1 MMDLK
6 DLTNICVK
14 VSQKWMNIIAFMII
28 HPILKK
34 RNRGLAQKFEENGW
48 SCDDANFILALLENQ
63 EKLSKVH
70 DQMMMKASG
79 FDWAMM
85 VLSSRRSDRQRQC
98 LAKVM
103 CGSCNI
109 FYLFI
114 KGMKIL
120 PYALFIFQREIFFHR
135 IDSDIVDQIVSFLCD
150 EEPEDKKDIAKN
162 NLKMVLSSRK
172 ADSQRQCF
180 VKVLLKS

>member
-48 SCDDANFILALLENQ
+48 SCDDANFILVLFENQ

-79 FDWAMM
+79 PLDFSM
-85 VLSSRRSDRQRQC
+85 
-98 LAKVM
+98 
-103 CGSCNI
+103 
-109 FYLFI
+109 
-114 KGMKIL
+114 
-120 PYALFIFQREIFFHR
+120 
-135 IDSDIVDQIVSFLCD
+135 SFL
-150 EEPEDKKDIAKN
+150 P
-162 NLKMVLSSRK
+162 SR
-172 ADSQRQCF
+172 SRNQRWF
-180 VKVLLKS
+180 AKVLLLCCNFFQQNNYRNEIKYSALHIFREEFHGEFGKFLMKREKKRNT

>member
-1 MMDLK
+1 
-6 DLTNICVK
+6 
-14 VSQKWMNIIAFMII
+14 MNIIAFMII
-28 HPILKK
+28 HPILKT

-85 VLSSRRSDRQRQC
+85 MLSSRRSDNQRQC

-114 KGMKIL
+114 KGMNIF
-120 PYALFIFQREIFFHR
+120 PYIFYIFQGETYSWK
-135 IDSDIVDQIVSFLCD
+135 IDSVTVEQIVSFLCD
-150 EEPEDKKDIAKN
+150 GEPEEDKKDIPKN

-172 ADSQRQCF
+172 ANGQRKCF
-180 VKVLLKS
+180 VKVVLKSQYILAIH